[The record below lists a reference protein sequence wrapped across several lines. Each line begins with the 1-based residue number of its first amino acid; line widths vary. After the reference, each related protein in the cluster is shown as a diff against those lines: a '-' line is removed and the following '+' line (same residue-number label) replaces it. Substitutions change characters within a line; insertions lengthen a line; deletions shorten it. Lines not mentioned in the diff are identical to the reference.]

1 VDVAAETVDLNRSDH
16 DWLGPDSLS
25 WRYSGDWRT
34 ILLGPWV
41 GLVQLS
47 LPGLGA
53 GVVQHSAF
61 YTEPWDR
68 FLRSVPQIAGV
79 VYDGPR
85 SAAEG
90 HRIRDLHTT
99 IKGVDDKSRRYHALD
114 PDVFFWAHATISE
127 VVVKM
132 IDVFDHPIT
141 SAEKDQLFAES
152 VRIWRNYGMS
162 DRPLPSSRAA
172 LDEYFKHVYVNVLEK
187 TPAVTEFIRLSAE
200 PASMT
205 QPWLPPP
212 VWHAIAP
219 IFMKPMWLLGVGLLE
234 PETREIL
241 GLAWTEADE
250 RRLRQVAAIIRTTW
264 PLLPRAARYMPR
276 AKSGFRRA
284 GWPRPGRMYAS
295 SR

>member
-1 VDVAAETVDLNRSDH
+1 MSAEPVDLTRPDH
-16 DWLGPDSLS
+16 DQLGPDSLS

-47 LPGLGA
+47 YPGLGA

-79 VYDGPR
+79 VYDGP
-85 SAAEG
+85 AAFAEG

-99 IKGVDDKSRRYHALD
+99 IKGVDDEGRRYHALD
-114 PDVFFWAHATISE
+114 PEVFFWAHATISE

-132 IDVFDHPIT
+132 IDVFDHPI
-141 SAEKDQLFAES
+141 SPAEKDQLFDES

-162 DRPLPSSRAA
+162 SRPVPPNRAA
-172 LDEYFKHVYVNVLEK
+172 LDKYFAHTYANVLEK

-200 PASMT
+200 PNSMA
-205 QPWLPPP
+205 QPWLPEP
-212 VWHAIAP
+212 VWRAVAP
-219 IFMKPMWLLGVGLLE
+219 VVMKPMWLLGVGLLT

-241 GLAWTEADE
+241 GLAWSNADE
-250 RRLRQVAAIIRTTW
+250 RRLRQVAAIIRTIW
-264 PLLPRAARYMPR
+264 PAVPRTLRYMPR
-276 AKSGFRRA
+276 AKAGFRRA
-284 GWPRPGRMYAS
+284 GWPRPTRM
-295 SR
+295 

>member
-1 VDVAAETVDLNRSDH
+1 MAVEPINIPDQNR
-16 DWLGPDSLS
+16 LGPDSLS

-47 LPGLGA
+47 YPGLGA

-79 VYDGPR
+79 VYDGPHA
-85 SAAEG
+85 AAEG

-99 IKGVDDKSRRYHALD
+99 IKGVDDKGRRYHALD

-141 SAEKDQLFAES
+141 SAEKGQLFGES

-162 DRPLPSSRAA
+162 SRPVPPNRAA
-172 LDEYFKHVYVNVLEK
+172 LDEYFTHVYANVLEK
-187 TPAVTEFIRLSAE
+187 TPAVTEFIRLSSE
-200 PASMT
+200 PSSMA
-205 QPWLPPP
+205 QPWLPDV
-212 VWHAIAP
+212 VWRAVAP
-219 IFMKPMWLLGVGLLE
+219 IAMKPMWLLGVGLLT
-234 PETREIL
+234 PETRETL
-241 GLAWTEADE
+241 GLAWTNADE
-250 RRLRQVAAIIRTTW
+250 RRLRQVATIIRTIW
-264 PLLPRAARYMPR
+264 PAVPRTLRYMPR
-276 AKSGFRRA
+276 AKAGFRRE
-284 GWPRPGRMYAS
+284 GWPRPARM
-295 SR
+295 